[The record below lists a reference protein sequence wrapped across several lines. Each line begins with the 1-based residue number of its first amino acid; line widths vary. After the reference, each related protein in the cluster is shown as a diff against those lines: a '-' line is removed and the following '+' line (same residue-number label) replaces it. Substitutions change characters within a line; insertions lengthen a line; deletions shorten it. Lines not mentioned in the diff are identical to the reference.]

1 MSFKATS
8 AFVEY
13 IYGFDAGEENGDEK
27 NEPNNDEEDTED
39 ADDDG
44 DNSLD
49 LDTIKELILVAGI
62 YEDTLKG
69 NEQLF
74 DTILLST
81 SALMFALFLIKIT
94 LVTF

>member
-1 MSFKATS
+1 MSFKATT

-13 IYGFDAGEENGDEK
+13 IYGFDAGEEDVIVK
-27 NEPNNDEEDTED
+27 NEPNNDEED

-44 DNSLD
+44 DNSLN

-69 NEQLF
+69 K
-74 DTILLST
+74 T
-81 SALMFALFLIKIT
+81 
-94 LVTF
+94 TF

>member
-1 MSFKATS
+1 MSFKATT

-13 IYGFDAGEENGDEK
+13 IYGFDAGEEDVTVK

-49 LDTIKELILVAGI
+49 IDTIKELILVAGI

-69 NEQLF
+69 N
-74 DTILLST
+74 D
-81 SALMFALFLIKIT
+81 
-94 LVTF
+94 

>member
-1 MSFKATS
+1 MSFKATT

-13 IYGFDAGEENGDEK
+13 IYGFDAGEEDVTVK

-49 LDTIKELILVAGI
+49 IDTIKELILVAGI

-69 NEQLF
+69 K
-74 DTILLST
+74 T
-81 SALMFALFLIKIT
+81 
-94 LVTF
+94 TF

>member
-1 MSFKATS
+1 MSCKATT

-13 IYGFDAGEENGDEK
+13 IYGFDAGEEDVIVK

-39 ADDDG
+39 VDYDG

-49 LDTIKELILVAGI
+49 IDTIKELILVAGI

-69 NEQLF
+69 K
-74 DTILLST
+74 T
-81 SALMFALFLIKIT
+81 
-94 LVTF
+94 TF

>member
-27 NEPNNDEEDTED
+27 NDPNNDEEDTED
-39 ADDDG
+39 ADDDEDG
-44 DNSLD
+44 YD
-49 LDTIKELILVAGI
+49 LDTIRELILVAGI

-69 NEQLF
+69 
-74 DTILLST
+74 
-81 SALMFALFLIKIT
+81 
-94 LVTF
+94 

>member
-39 ADDDG
+39 ADDDEDG
-44 DNSLD
+44 YD
-49 LDTIKELILVAGI
+49 LDTIRELILVAGI
-62 YEDTLKG
+62 YEDTLKDKG
-69 NEQLF
+69 ITFLF
-74 DTILLST
+74 HFVLL
-81 SALMFALFLIKIT
+81 L
-94 LVTF
+94 

>member
-69 NEQLF
+69 KG
-74 DTILLST
+74 T
-81 SALMFALFLIKIT
+81 
-94 LVTF
+94 TF